1 MLNIKKAIFVAP
13 HPDDETLG
21 CGGSIQKLKENDC
34 EIFWIIVTKGYE
46 KDGFDINDIK
56 LKEKQVDK
64 VKSLYSFN
72 DTFKLDLRSSMLDCY
87 SLREII
93 IPLKNIFDSIK
104 PDTIFIPHKHD
115 VHSDHKIIFEA
126 IWSASKSF
134 RSPSI
139 KNILS
144 YETLSETE
152 AALPNDSSIF
162 KPNLFIDI
170 SKYLNK
176 KIEIMKIYSD
186 EISDHPFP
194 RSLEGLKSLAKFRG
208 ATINVHYAEAFM
220 SHRIIL

>member
-72 DTFKLDLRSSMLDCY
+72 DTFKLDLRSTMLDCY

-93 IPLKNIFDSIK
+93 IPLKNIFDSPCILRK
-104 PDTIFIPHKHD
+104 LIHMDMEEKTDPTPSRPE
-115 VHSDHKIIFEA
+115 VPNTSV
-126 IWSASKSF
+126 
-134 RSPSI
+134 RS
-139 KNILS
+139 
-144 YETLSETE
+144 
-152 AALPNDSSIF
+152 
-162 KPNLFIDI
+162 
-170 SKYLNK
+170 
-176 KIEIMKIYSD
+176 
-186 EISDHPFP
+186 
-194 RSLEGLKSLAKFRG
+194 
-208 ATINVHYAEAFM
+208 
-220 SHRIIL
+220 